1 MANNG
6 TKDSDYVFGL
16 DIGTSK
22 VVCII
27 GKYVDEHSL
36 EVVSMGSYPS
46 SGLKKG
52 VVVNLTQLQ
61 MQSKNLLIKLKH
73 HMKEKLRMYMLDL
86 NLQVLLPLKK
96 LESG

>member
-6 TKDSDYVFGL
+6 TKDSDYVVGL

-22 VVCII
+22 VACII
-27 GKYVDEHSL
+27 GKYVDQHSL

-52 VVVNLTQLQ
+52 VVVNIDATTDAISKAVEQA
-61 MQSKNLLIKLKH
+61 QSMIEDEPNVRIKAL
-73 HMKEKLRMYMLDL
+73 
-86 NLQVLLPLKK
+86 
-96 LESG
+96 

>member
-6 TKDSDYVFGL
+6 IKDPDYVVGL

-27 GKYVDEHSL
+27 GKYVDQHAI

-52 VVVNLTQLQ
+52 VVVN
-61 MQSKNLLIKLKH
+61 
-73 HMKEKLRMYMLDL
+73 
-86 NLQVLLPLKK
+86 
-96 LESG
+96 